1 VLPSSSA
8 TPSAAKESR
17 LSIYSAIAIGAA
29 TALALGWLIVSFR
42 TPGRVRS
49 IVEWA
54 SALALYLLLLVLMA
68 SQLERFLDKGKW
80 LMVGTF
86 GFLCVLFGAGF
97 LVCGVLLVREVLGKK
112 GADSDAT
119 H

>member
-1 VLPSSSA
+1 V
-8 TPSAAKESR
+8 AKESG

-29 TALALGWLIVSFR
+29 IALAIGWLIVSFR
-42 TPGRVRS
+42 TPGRARS

-54 SALALYLLLLVLMA
+54 SVLALYLLLLAWMA
-68 SQLERFLDKGKW
+68 SRARGFVEWASERQRLLHW
-80 LMVGTF
+80 LLVGSF
-86 GFLCVLFGAGF
+86 GFFCFLFGAGF